1 MLLRVPNV
9 LDDAKVRDL
18 RRRLDGARDAWVD
31 GRATAGHQGAQVKR
45 NRQIAEDAPIAR
57 TLGDTVTAALERN
70 PLFLSATLPARI
82 YPPLFNRYE
91 AEDRMSFGQH
101 VDGAVRLL
109 PGSGTQIRT
118 DISATLFLTSPD
130 EYDGGELVVHDTYG
144 VHSVKLPAGDLVLYP
159 STSVHEVKPVTR
171 GTRLASFFWV
181 QSLVRDDAQRS
192 LLFDLDMAIVR
203 LTNDAAN
210 HASLVTLT
218 GTYHNL
224 LRMWA
229 AP

>member
-210 HASLVTLT
+210 HPSLVTLT